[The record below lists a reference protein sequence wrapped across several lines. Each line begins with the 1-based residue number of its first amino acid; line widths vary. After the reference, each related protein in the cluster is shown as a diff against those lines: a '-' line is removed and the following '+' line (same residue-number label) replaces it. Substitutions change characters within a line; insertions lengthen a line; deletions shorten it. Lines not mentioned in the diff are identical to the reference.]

1 MESSSAVPCVL
12 FLGSYVMGRGQH
24 WRALR
29 FGQKGRKHCQCC
41 QSPQGHCGCPH
52 SSTAHGLER
61 CTPAAPALLP
71 RCSPCSSEGDR
82 RGVSGQGKGGQ
93 VVTWRAGPLAGGQ
106 ATWAALCELSWQLCH
121 LPALGRGAQ
130 HSGEMDPCMETPW
143 SSGFAKGGAASFST
157 TSERCPGAPASHE
170 GFHEG
175 MYLSVGVL
183 VWRNNSLVPV
193 PFQH

>member
-175 MYLSVGVL
+175 MSVSQGWGSGL
-183 VWRNNSLVPV
+183 EK
-193 PFQH
+193 